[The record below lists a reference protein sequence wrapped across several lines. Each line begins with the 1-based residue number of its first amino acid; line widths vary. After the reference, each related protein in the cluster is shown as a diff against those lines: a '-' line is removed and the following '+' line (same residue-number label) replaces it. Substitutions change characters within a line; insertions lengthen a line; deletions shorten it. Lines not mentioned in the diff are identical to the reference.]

1 MEKLTYTVDEIGQ
14 LLGISRPKAYEL
26 ANRKDFPTLRI
37 GKRILIPAERF
48 HQWLNTETDE
58 NSSISL

>member
-1 MEKLTYTVDEIGQ
+1 MEKLTYSVDEMSK

-26 ANRKDFPTLRI
+26 ANQKDFPTIRI

-48 HQWLNTETDE
+48 HQWLNEAPEDE
-58 NSSISL
+58 SPFAL